1 MTPTEEVAMG
11 TPVSSN
17 VTWGITGP
25 AFLAGYGLLI
35 LAALFGI
42 MVVRWRLATG
52 PRDAGRTELGRQPH
66 DIAYLNGGPELAVL
80 SALSSMRV
88 AGTIVAQGR
97 GLVHAAQT
105 IGSAGSELERAI
117 HLAAIVPIAQRE
129 LVTHRIVRTALDA
142 ARQRLD
148 DAGLL
153 LSDERR
159 RRIKRAG
166 LWMVPVS
173 GLGLVRLLA
182 GEANAAPVGYL
193 ILELI
198 AVGILAAVLLS
209 WAPARSR
216 CGTAELTRLRGVHNE
231 LDPRMR
237 PDWTAYGPAVAGLG
251 VGIFGA
257 SALWASD
264 PAFAANLEAQRVTA
278 GMGGSGYYGGGDGP
292 GYYGGGGCGSAGHS
306 GGGCGG
312 GGGGCGGGCGGGG

>member
-1 MTPTEEVAMG
+1 MG
-11 TPVSSN
+11 ALVSSN

-25 AFLAGYGLLI
+25 AFLAGYGLLV
-35 LAALFGI
+35 LAALLAI
-42 MVVRWRLATG
+42 IVARWRLAGG
-52 PRDAGRTELGRQPH
+52 PPGAGRAELSGHPH

-88 AGTIVAQGR
+88 AGTIVAQERGR
-97 GLVHAAQT
+97 VHAAQAVGT
-105 IGSAGSELERAI
+105 AGSELERAI
-117 HLAAIVPIAQRE
+117 HLAAIVPIPQRE

-142 ARQRLD
+142 ARQRLED
-148 DAGLL
+148 TGLL
-153 LSDERR
+153 VSEERR

-166 LWMVPVS
+166 LWMVPVA
-173 GLGLVRLLA
+173 GFGQARLLA
-182 GEANAAPVGYL
+182 GAANGAPVGYL

-198 AVGILAAVLLS
+198 AVGILAAILLS
-209 WAPARSR
+209 TAPARGR
-216 CGTAELTRLRGVHNE
+216 RGTAELSRLRAAHHE

-278 GMGGSGYYGGGDGP
+278 GMGGSGNYYGHCGS
-292 GYYGGGGCGSAGHS
+292 GGCGSAGHS
-306 GGGCGG
+306 GGGCGS
-312 GGGGCGGGCGGGG
+312 GGGGCGGGCGGGGGG